1 MPLID
6 TKKGREYEMRNSVL
20 SGIDQDIADI
30 FYDYVKVRSDTFSDL
45 ERDIEPFLMDFFDH
59 IDYFKINPEYF
70 GTYKIKNDTFDRSV
84 CWGLVKGVG
93 DDTVVLIHHNDIVDV
108 EDFKTLKPYAYS
120 PKELEAELLKI
131 KEDLFPEAR
140 QDLESGNY
148 IFGRGTADMK
158 GGGSIQLALMKR
170 YSELENLKGNVLL
183 ISVPDEE
190 NLSAGML
197 SAVLLLKELK
207 EKYKLNYLM
216 MINSEPHQRVNS
228 DVGVL
233 SEGSVG
239 KMMPFFYVRGFLS
252 HVGKVFEGFNPV
264 SLLSEI
270 VRKTELNLNLS
281 DFIEN
286 EASPPP
292 TWLYF
297 KERKYNYDVSLP
309 PSAGGCL
316 SILTLNREPAS
327 MLDSIRSICNDAFT
341 ELIND
346 MNEKH
351 RIFKQRL
358 NKPITTLPWKA
369 KVVTFKEL
377 YDEAYMEHGEI
388 FKDTYCKALQDIKE
402 KVQAGDISMIESNF
416 YLVEAIYDFIND
428 ISPRIVIGLAPPYYP
443 NVSNLYIKDCSDKA
457 RYLSNRI
464 MDYSLKQFNQP
475 YSREY
480 FFTGISDLS
489 YTSIKNSKT
498 ISEALEGSMPLFGSL
513 YFIPIEEI
521 ESLSMPCLNVGPWGK
536 DFHKLTER
544 VLKEDLFHRSPAL
557 LNYAISILLDWD
569 TKDLL

>member
-1 MPLID
+1 MSLISSKEGTYD
-6 TKKGREYEMRNSVL
+6 MQNSIIN
-20 SGIDQDIADI
+20 GIHKDIEDV
-30 FYDYVKVRSDTFSDL
+30 FYPYIKVRSDTFSEL
-45 ERDIEPFLMDFFDH
+45 ERDVEPFIMNFFNN
-59 IDYFKINPEYF
+59 IDYFKNNPEHF

-84 CWGLVKGVG
+84 SWGLVKGKG
-93 DDTVVLIHHNDIVDV
+93 DDTVVLIHHNDVVDV
-108 EDFKTLKPYAYS
+108 EDFKILKPYAYS
-120 PKELEAELLKI
+120 PHELEAELLKI
-131 KEDLFPEAR
+131 KGDLLIEAR
-140 QDLESGNY
+140 EDLESGEY
-148 IFGRGTADMK
+148 LFGRGTADMK

-170 YSELENLKGNVLL
+170 YSKIKNLKGNILL

-197 SAVLLLKELK
+197 SAVLLLKKLK

-216 MINSEPHQRVNS
+216 MINSEPHQRVNK

-264 SLLSEI
+264 SLLSK
-270 VRKTELNLNLS
+270 VVCKTDLNLELC
-281 DFIEN
+281 DFLEN

-309 PSAGGCL
+309 PSVGGCL
-316 SILTLNREPAS
+316 SILTFNREPAS
-327 MLDSIRSICNDAFT
+327 MLESIRGICNDAFT
-341 ELIND
+341 ELINE
-346 MNEKH
+346 MNEKYK
-351 RIFKQRL
+351 IFRERMD
-358 NKPITTLPWKA
+358 KPFEPLPWKT

-377 YDEAYMEHGEI
+377 YDEAYMEYGET
-388 FKDTYCKALQDIKE
+388 FKVKYDEALREIKK
-402 KVQAGDISMIESNF
+402 KVQAGDVSMIESNF

-443 NVSNLYIKDCSDKA
+443 NVSNIYMKDISDKA
-457 RYLSNRI
+457 KHLSEDI
-464 MDYSLKQFNQP
+464 MDYSLKHFDQS

-489 YTSIKNSKT
+489 YTSIKNGKV
-498 ISEALEGSMPLFGSL
+498 ISEVLEGSMPLFGSL
-513 YFIPIEEI
+513 YSIPIDEI
-521 ESLSMPCLNVGPWGK
+521 ESLSMPCINIGPWGK

-544 VLKEDLFHRSPAL
+544 VLKEDLFHRSPEL
-557 LNYAISILLDWD
+557 LHYAISVLLDWN
-569 TKDLL
+569 TKDH